1 MVQVELEE
9 AKNNLA
15 ELIARA
21 ASGEEIAIIQAGKA
35 MARLVSMGETEPE
48 SSQGEVQEILSEE
61 LEEDNSLMEEMLSAY
76 EEELH

>member
-9 AKNNLA
+9 ASRNLA

-21 ASGEEIAIIQAGKA
+21 ASGEEIIIAQAGKA
-35 MARLVSMGETEPE
+35 MARIVSIGETKPE
-48 SSQGEVQEILSEE
+48 SSQGEVSEISNEE
-61 LEEDNSLMEEMLSAY
+61 NEGDNSLMEEMLSAY